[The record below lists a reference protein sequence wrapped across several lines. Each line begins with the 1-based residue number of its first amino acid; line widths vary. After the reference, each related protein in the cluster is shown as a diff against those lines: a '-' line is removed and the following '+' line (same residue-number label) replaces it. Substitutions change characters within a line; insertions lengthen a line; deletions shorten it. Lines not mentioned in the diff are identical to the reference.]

1 VGTVITNPRLAVL
14 YVTDQSRTLDFLTG
28 TLGFEVTADVP
39 YGDGRRW
46 VEVSAPGART
56 HVALAA
62 VEPAVLAAL
71 HAQAGRMA
79 HGWFDCDDL
88 DATCADLR
96 ARGVEITAEPQPAS
110 WREGSRWAQIR
121 GHDGNLYGLTERPA
135 TAGDAPA

>member
-1 VGTVITNPRLAVL
+1 MIICPRLAVL
-14 YVTDQSRTLDFLTG
+14 YVSDQSRTLEFLTG
-28 TLGFEVTADVP
+28 TLGFELTADIP

-46 VEVSAPGART
+46 IEVRPPGAQT

-62 VEPAVLAAL
+62 VEPDVLEVLRAR
-71 HAQAGRMA
+71 AGRMT

-96 ARGVEITAEPQPAS
+96 ARGVEITAEPQAAS

-121 GHDGNLYGLTERPA
+121 GHDGNLYGLTERGPR
-135 TAGDAPA
+135 